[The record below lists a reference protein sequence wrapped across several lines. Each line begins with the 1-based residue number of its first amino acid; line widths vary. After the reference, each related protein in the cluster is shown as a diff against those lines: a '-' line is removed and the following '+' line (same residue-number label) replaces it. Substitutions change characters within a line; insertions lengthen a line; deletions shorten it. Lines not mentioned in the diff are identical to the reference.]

1 MHYLQQPPKN
11 LLVCWSNTAKMNK
24 PVVHYRPRCREGD
37 IEAACGGAS
46 IGGREMTEIEIICFK
61 CGQTTM
67 IDPPKSKLKKTVKIE
82 LICGICGH
90 KNILAF
96 AYNIKRKRNE
106 NIV

>member
-1 MHYLQQPPKN
+1 
-11 LLVCWSNTAKMNK
+11 
-24 PVVHYRPRCREGD
+24 
-37 IEAACGGAS
+37 
-46 IGGREMTEIEIICFK
+46 
-61 CGQTTM
+61 M